1 MRLNE
6 TYWNWF
12 LSILRHSSSQKLLFS
27 LKFKYISNHIISF
40 FYLKFFK
47 IQDEDEDEE
56 TEEVETETEL
66 EEVEVW
72 IKKKDLNVNG
82 W

>member
-47 IQDEDEDEE
+47 IQDEDEE